1 MVCLSSYVSFEME
14 KPSWAPGYSNFKG
27 LSSIS
32 CEINTVV
39 FDIHCL
45 TNGVDSGDS
54 SLSAYEEGC
63 FALLYHLCSGSKFF

>member
-14 KPSWAPGYSNFKG
+14 KPFWAPGYSIFKG

-39 FDIHCL
+39 FGIHCL

-63 FALLYHLCSGSKFF
+63 FALMYQLCSGSKF

>member
-1 MVCLSSYVSFEME
+1 VVCFASDVSFEVE
-14 KPSWAPGYSNFKG
+14 KPSWAPGYSIFKG

-39 FDIHCL
+39 FGIHCL

-63 FALLYHLCSGSKFF
+63 FALMYQLCSGSKF